1 MPQSSDPQ
9 AVTRPAPADCI
20 GSACDRGPRRRLARD
35 LFLLGLKETLG
46 RDFGDGN
53 REPGPP
59 LASLLGRAL
68 AGISSTSPHE
78 ARLAA
83 GASHGR

>member
-1 MPQSSDPQ
+1 MADSSDTQGMRCPL
-9 AVTRPAPADCI
+9 PADST
-20 GSACDRGPRRRLARD
+20 GRACDRAPRRRLARD

-46 RDFGDGN
+46 RGSGDED

-68 AGISSTSPHE
+68 AGMAPAATRE
-78 ARLAA
+78 APFAA